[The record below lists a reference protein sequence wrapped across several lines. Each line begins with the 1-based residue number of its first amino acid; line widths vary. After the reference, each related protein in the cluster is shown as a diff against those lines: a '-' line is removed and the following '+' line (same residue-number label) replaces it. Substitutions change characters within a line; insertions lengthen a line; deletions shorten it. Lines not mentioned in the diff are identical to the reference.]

1 MKEVLSISLD
11 ALWPFYWYV
20 LYITLFLAISKTCVD
35 IVNLFSAA
43 FPSPH
48 AAWDGG
54 MFWISTLCKIHEKV
68 VLAHG
73 RKFCSRHVNVK
84 LLGAL
89 LVRQLM
95 HKNGLFVHL
104 YIELFWCFFLK
115 DVSLRNHFQEGAQKF
130 KPGNSQIRTLLRRT
144 YTSKYAKNE
153 IF

>member
-1 MKEVLSISLD
+1 MRRWTTSNWVIVIIALISSIDSLPMYNGEAKEKGSMLTQRHSKRQWQTTCSFFRFRKCKEVRI
-11 ALWPFYWYV
+11 
-20 LYITLFLAISKTCVD
+20 
-35 IVNLFSAA
+35 
-43 FPSPH
+43 
-48 AAWDGG
+48 
-54 MFWISTLCKIHEKV
+54 
-68 VLAHG
+68 
-73 RKFCSRHVNVK
+73 
-84 LLGAL
+84 
-89 LVRQLM
+89 VRQLM